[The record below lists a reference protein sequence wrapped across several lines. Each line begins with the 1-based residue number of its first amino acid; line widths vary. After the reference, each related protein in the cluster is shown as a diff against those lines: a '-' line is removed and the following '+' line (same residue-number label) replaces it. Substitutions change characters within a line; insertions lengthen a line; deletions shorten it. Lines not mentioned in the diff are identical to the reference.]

1 MNIRKTPLLIVF
13 VSLLSS
19 GSSSAQDA
27 VVESTIQS
35 DPTIA
40 SDQFREISDL
50 LREADRIKKVLSD
63 NAKMQ
68 KQVTDLLTQ
77 NRQLT
82 EAIETTQA
90 ENAKLAVAVKDVLAQ
105 NRSLV
110 EKNEK
115 LEASLE
121 DVSAVEVQG
130 LLLSEEQGSS
140 TAILKISG
148 VFQVVSEGDK
158 LSIVAGANRSVG
170 QTVQVKEIGK
180 NGVQLE
186 MVDSGK
192 VVTIR

>member
-1 MNIRKTPLLIVF
+1 MNIRKIPLLIAF

-82 EAIETTQA
+82 EAIETTRA

-158 LSIVAGANRSVG
+158 LSIVAGANRRVG

>member
-1 MNIRKTPLLIVF
+1 MNIRKIPLLIAF

-82 EAIETTQA
+82 EAIETTRA

-158 LSIVAGANRSVG
+158 LSIVAGANHRVG